1 MVEFDRCEVNCI
13 HDDAVKAAR
22 EALLGED
29 VAVSLAEL
37 FKALGDPTRVKI
49 LFSLITREL
58 CVCDLT
64 AVIGISESAISHQ
77 LRVLRTLRL
86 VKFRREGKIL
96 YYSLADDH
104 VEKLFTQGLE
114 HVTED
119 KAEKAEKAEKNEG

>member
-1 MVEFDRCEVNCI
+1 MVELDRCEINCI
-13 HDDAVKAAR
+13 HYEAVKAVQH
-22 EALLGED
+22 ALFGED

-49 LFSLITREL
+49 LFSLMTREL

-64 AVIGISESAISHQ
+64 AVIGASESAVSHQ
-77 LRVLRTLRL
+77 LRVLRSLRL

-96 YYSLADDH
+96 YYSLADAH
-104 VEKLFTQGLE
+104 IEKLFAQGLE

-119 KAEKAEKAEKNEG
+119 KSEKNED